1 MLSRFGAAAR
11 TASAPRKCLVAVVL
25 WSLPA
30 CSGGESFT
38 SERVPKYGGNIT
50 VATSVSSV
58 ECPVIT
64 SYAITPYL
72 NAAGSDVFV
81 STTVDVG
88 FGVRP
93 VYRWTAT
100 AGSFV
105 NIETPDTTYHCGD
118 DPNPVLTITVTYGTC
133 IDKISIV
140 ELDCT

>member
-11 TASAPRKCLVAVVL
+11 SPSAPPKSLAAVVVC
-25 WSLPA
+25 SLAA

-38 SERVPKYGGNIT
+38 SERVPKHAGNIT
-50 VATSVSSV
+50 VAASVSSV

-118 DPNPVLTITVTYGTC
+118 DPTPVLTLTVTYGTC
-133 IDKISIV
+133 SDRISIV